1 MPSEESRM
9 GRLQQFA
16 VAMAVAMLLVGSAR
30 AQEGDFAPAR
40 EPQPRVGISAAVINA
55 FFVPLRFPVT
65 VAGAALAG
73 ATGWLTAGNQH
84 AADDVFG
91 LVDGT
96 QVMTPAII
104 EQRERFRW
112 SAYD

>member
-1 MPSEESRM
+1 MR
-9 GRLQQFA
+9 RLHQFA
-16 VAMAVAMLLVGSAR
+16 MATAVALLLVGSAS

-40 EPQPRVGISAAVINA
+40 EPQPRVGLSAMVINA

-73 ATGWLTAGNQH
+73 ATGWLTAGHRH

-96 QVMTPAII
+96 QVITPEII
-104 EQRERFRW
+104 EDRARFSW

>member
-1 MPSEESRM
+1 MR
-9 GRLQQFA
+9 RLHQL
-16 VAMAVAMLLVGSAR
+16 AMATALAMAMAGSAR
-30 AQEGDFAPAR
+30 GQEFAPVR
-40 EPQPRVGISAAVINA
+40 EPQPRVGLSAMVINA
-55 FFVPLRFPVT
+55 FFIPLRFPVT

-73 ATGWLTAGNQH
+73 ATGWLTAGNRH

-96 QVMTPAII
+96 QVMTTDII
-104 EQRERFRW
+104 EQRERFTW

>member
-1 MPSEESRM
+1 MR
-9 GRLQQFA
+9 RLQQFG
-16 VAMAVAMLLVGSAR
+16 VAIAVAMLLIGSAR
-30 AQEGDFAPAR
+30 AQEGYLAPVR
-40 EPQPRVGISAAVINA
+40 ESPRVAVSAAVINA

-73 ATGWLTAGNQH
+73 ATGWLTAGNRR

-96 QVMTPAII
+96 QVFTPAII
-104 EQRERFRW
+104 EERERFSW
-112 SAYD
+112 GAYD

>member
-1 MPSEESRM
+1 MK
-9 GRLQQFA
+9 RLQRF
-16 VAMAVAMLLVGSAR
+16 AMAMALALLAGGTAY
-30 AQEGDFAPAR
+30 AQGQDFEPLR
-40 EPQPRVGISAAVINA
+40 EPQPRVGLSAMVINA

-65 VAGAALAG
+65 VVGAALAG
-73 ATGWLTAGNQH
+73 ATGWLTAGNRH

-96 QVMTPAII
+96 QVITTDII
-104 EQRERFRW
+104 ENRARFTW

>member
-1 MPSEESRM
+1 MR
-9 GRLQQFA
+9 RLQQFA
-16 VAMAVAMLLVGSAR
+16 VAMAVAILLVGSAR

-40 EPQPRVGISAAVINA
+40 ASEPRVGMSAAVINT

-73 ATGWLTAGNQH
+73 ATGWLTAGNRH

-96 QVMTPAII
+96 QVFTPEII

>member
-1 MPSEESRM
+1 M
-9 GRLQQFA
+9 GRLQQLAMATA
-16 VAMAVAMLLVGSAR
+16 VALAMAGSAQ
-30 AQEGDFAPAR
+30 AQDYEPVR
-40 EPQPRVGISAAVINA
+40 EPQPRVGLSAMVINA

-73 ATGWLTAGNQH
+73 ATGWLTAGNRH

-96 QVMTPAII
+96 QVITPEII
-104 EQRERFRW
+104 EDRARFSW

>member
-1 MPSEESRM
+1 MK
-9 GRLQQFA
+9 RLQRL
-16 VAMAVAMLLVGSAR
+16 AMASVLVLLMTGGAY
-30 AQEGDFAPAR
+30 AQGQDFEPVR
-40 EPQPRVGISAAVINA
+40 EPQPRVGLSAMVINA

-73 ATGWLTAGNQH
+73 ATGWLTAGNRH
-84 AADDVFG
+84 AADDIFG

-96 QVMTPAII
+96 QVITTDII
-104 EQRERFRW
+104 EKRQRFTW

>member
-1 MPSEESRM
+1 MR
-9 GRLQQFA
+9 RLQQFA
-16 VAMAVAMLLVGSAR
+16 MATAMALLMAGSAW

-40 EPQPRVGISAAVINA
+40 EPQPRVGLSAMVINA

-65 VAGAALAG
+65 VAGAVAAG
-73 ATGWLTAGNQH
+73 ATGWLTAGNRN

-96 QVMTPAII
+96 QVITPAII
-104 EQRERFRW
+104 ENRERFSW

>member
-1 MPSEESRM
+1 MR
-9 GRLQQFA
+9 RLQQLAMATA
-16 VAMAVAMLLVGSAR
+16 VALLMVGSAW

-40 EPQPRVGISAAVINA
+40 EPQPRVGLSAMVINA

-65 VAGAALAG
+65 VAGAVAAG
-73 ATGWLTAGNQH
+73 ATGWLTAGNRN

-96 QVMTPAII
+96 QVITPAII
-104 EQRERFRW
+104 ENRERFSW